1 MKIAFFFLNLLLFTT
16 INVHAQRPNVKI
28 GMSVD
33 EFDKAIPGLIP
44 EEQSFNETLHETTES
59 FGCSGDW
66 HYEFSKSQLTRVD
79 YWVSGGNLHIGHS
92 DYNIEDEKSE
102 FKRLGLV
109 TEKHL
114 QEYTAKYG
122 APHQTVIHNPVQV
135 EVGKNNV
142 THDIKVYSWTFGN
155 IQVKINFMFHGEAT
169 PSAEQHANASITQ
182 FHYGIHIEHGQVDF
196 QKKLISPVLDSKLPF
211 QLAMKIHDFAK
222 KRKDLFPKGV
232 HFDGGYSMDKEWN
245 GLNGSWHF
253 SFVESKLSGMSFSAH
268 FQEQD
273 EVNEKN
279 FNKCLAATRKMIS
292 TYTELYGKPTELE
305 EDTLAFKDPSS
316 QRHWGYEVLK
326 AEWKNNIEVRFTF
339 QGGKGQY
346 YFSVTVSEHD

>member
-1 MKIAFFFLNLLLFTT
+1 
-16 INVHAQRPNVKI
+16 
-28 GMSVD
+28 MSVE
-33 EFDKAIPGLIP
+33 EFDKAIPGLVP
-44 EEQSFNETLHETTES
+44 EERTYTESLNETVES
-59 FGCSGDW
+59 FGCTGHWSYQF
-66 HYEFSKSQLTRVD
+66 HKSQLSDVD
-79 YWVSGGNLHIGHS
+79 YWTSGGSLSVGYSNYDPANS
-92 DYNIEDEKSE
+92 KSE
-102 FKRLGLV
+102 YKRLTKV
-109 TEKHL
+109 TEQFLKD
-114 QEYTAKYG
+114 YTVKYG
-122 APHQTVIHNPVQV
+122 APHKTIISEPEFVDPV
-135 EVGKNNV
+135 NNKV
-142 THDIKVYSWTFGN
+142 THDIKAYSWAFGN
-155 IQVKINFMFHGEAT
+155 IQIKINFIFHGEAP

-305 EDTLAFKDPSS
+305 EGTLAFKDPSS